1 MGVVYILTNEAMPN
15 KVKIGSTGNLEQRIK
30 SLDNTSIP
38 IPFECFFAIEVPNAE
53 EVERKLHKI
62 FAKDRIRSNREF
74 FDILPE
80 SAKEALELTGGK
92 DVTPGNMIVE
102 SEEDKVALEKAQRER
117 FKFSLLDIKPGTIL
131 TFSKD
136 ENITCEVL
144 DDKLVKYKDREMSLS
159 ASALE
164 IVTEMGYTWGKISGP
179 DYWQLDGKSLY
190 QMRIERDV

>member
-80 SAKEALELTGGK
+80 SAQEALELTNGK
-92 DVTPGNMIVE
+92 DVTPGNMIVD
-102 SEEDKVALEKAQRER
+102 SEEDKVALQCCHLYHSECVK
-117 FKFSLLDIKPGTIL
+117 T
-131 TFSKD
+131 
-136 ENITCEVL
+136 
-144 DDKLVKYKDREMSLS
+144 LVKKRTRKCPICRTRITWNLEQINKHIKLS
-159 ASALE
+159 KE
-164 IVTEMGYTWGKISGP
+164 KFN
-179 DYWQLDGKSLY
+179 K
-190 QMRIERDV
+190 